1 MENKNKKNRRN
12 TKNSKNTRPDKGG
25 RNYRKTEIKE
35 EKLLNLPVKLG
46 QVYEIKIESLGSSAE
61 GVGRVQGF
69 TVFVNG
75 ALPDEVV
82 KVQITEL
89 KKSYAPCNILEH

>member
-25 RNYRKTEIKE
+25 RNYRKPEIKE

-46 QVYEIKIESLGSSAE
+46 QV
-61 GVGRVQGF
+61 
-69 TVFVNG
+69 
-75 ALPDEVV
+75 
-82 KVQITEL
+82 
-89 KKSYAPCNILEH
+89 

>member
-12 TKNSKNTRPDKGG
+12 TKNSKNNKNTRPDKGG
-25 RNYRKTEIKE
+25 RNYRKPEIKE

-82 KVQITEL
+82 KVQITE
-89 KKSYAPCNILEH
+89 